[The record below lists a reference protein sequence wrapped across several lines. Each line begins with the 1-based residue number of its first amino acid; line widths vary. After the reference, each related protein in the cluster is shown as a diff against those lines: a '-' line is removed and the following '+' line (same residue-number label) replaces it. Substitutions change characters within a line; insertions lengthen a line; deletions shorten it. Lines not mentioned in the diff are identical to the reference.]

1 MKIFISHKKFLLII
15 IFSVLPLNAQDQDN
29 SKPLFFNGN
38 INLTNNGFSFIP
50 LFSLGKPATTVNIS
64 LGGKRLSFDSQLR
77 FDLDGMRPW
86 SFLFGWS
93 YRLIQNKRFNI
104 RLGSFFPA
112 YAFSNIEYTRQSKK
126 INVLTPQRYF
136 IWNTFMSYK
145 ISNKINIG
153 IYYLNGRGLEKVDQ
167 TKSGNFISFRIFA
180 NKLNLSKTISLN
192 LNPEIYYLNID
203 NKDGF
208 YVASTLSLNHF
219 KTPFFISSTINK
231 AINSNLN
238 AKTFDWNIAINYRF
252 GSSYEKIEKN
262 NN

>member
-1 MKIFISHKKFLLII
+1 MKLSTAIKKTLFILIITFISA
-15 IFSVLPLNAQDQDN
+15 SAQDKDS
-29 SKPLFFNGN
+29 SKTLFIAGN

-50 LFSLGKPATTVNIS
+50 LFSLGKPATTFNLS

-93 YRLIQNKRFNI
+93 YRLIQNKKFNV

-112 YAFSNIEYTRQSKK
+112 YAFNNLEYTRQSNN

-136 IWNTFMSYK
+136 IWNTFMSYN

-153 IYYLNGRGLEKVDQ
+153 VYYLNGRGLEKIDQ
-167 TKSGNFISFRIFA
+167 TRSGNFISLRLFA
-180 NKLNLSKTISLN
+180 NKLNISKSISLN
-192 LNPEIYYLNID
+192 LNPEFYFLKID
-203 NKDGF
+203 NNDGV
-208 YVASTLSLNHF
+208 YVASTFSLHHI
-219 KTPFFISSTINK
+219 KTPIFISSTINK

-238 AKTFDWNIAINYRF
+238 AKTFDWNIAINYKF
-252 GSSYEKIEKN
+252 KTLYKKKLN
-262 NN
+262 NSN